1 SVRRESSGLKG
12 KIVISLL
19 AMMFFLLPYL
29 AYRFDPSD
37 TMAAYWMF
45 YSAGLLVMARS
56 KLLYEPLMEAIKLK
70 VVAPSFPAALIMPTY
85 SAIH

>member
-1 SVRRESSGLKG
+1 MNQAQLLFDTQHPNARRHLVLCCVIWLANLAHELKTSASVRRESSGLKG

-37 TMAAYWMF
+37 TMAAYWM
-45 YSAGLLVMARS
+45 
-56 KLLYEPLMEAIKLK
+56 
-70 VVAPSFPAALIMPTY
+70 
-85 SAIH
+85 